1 LAPCAIVCPNG
12 ASELRSEDENPRSHT
27 IRGPNP
33 RGGKE
38 GDSVEA
44 PNGEFNF
51 TRLERVIFGPG
62 KVAALANELDRRG
75 LKRALI
81 VTGKTLGSSSLLEK
95 VISALG
101 PRCVAVYKGAQQHVP
116 LKTVRELVSE
126 IRRNNADC
134 LISFGGGSPIDTA
147 KVAAAS
153 LLTGRD
159 PGEDTRHIDFGGTNA
174 KVEGERDLVE
184 IAIPTTLSAGE
195 YTPAGGVTN
204 EDTRIKGGIVD
215 PRLQPRTI
223 INDPAMTLETP
234 AWLWV
239 ATGMRAFDHAVEA
252 IYSMRHQLISDT
264 LAAKAI
270 SLLMEHL
277 PASIRT
283 SGDQTLTHRGYC
295 QMAAWFSI
303 FGGMNTR
310 FGISHAL
317 GHQIGPKWDV
327 AHGVT
332 SCITMP
338 HAMRFMAGI
347 APERFGPIAESLSI
361 HFDSANP
368 RSGALECADRV
379 ARFIAQ
385 FDVPHS
391 LKEAGVP
398 RPEIHQ
404 IAATVLDEVE
414 RSKVVDRPVT
424 REDIISLLEAS
435 YS

>member
-1 LAPCAIVCPNG
+1 M
-12 ASELRSEDENPRSHT
+12 
-27 IRGPNP
+27 
-33 RGGKE
+33 
-38 GDSVEA
+38 EA
-44 PNGEFNF
+44 PSGEFNF
-51 TRLERVIFGPG
+51 TRLEKVIFGPG
-62 KVAALANELDRRG
+62 RVATLGSELDRRG
-75 LKRALI
+75 LKRAVV
-81 VTGKTLGSSSLLEK
+81 VTGKTLGQSRLLEK
-95 VISALG
+95 VTAALG
-101 PRCVAVYKGAQQHVP
+101 TRCSAVYKGAQQHVP
-116 LKTVRELVSE
+116 SKTVSELVDE
-126 IRRNNADC
+126 IKRADADC

-153 LLTGRD
+153 ILTGRD
-159 PGEDTRHIDFGGTNA
+159 AGVPARHIDFAGANSQVDGQ
-174 KVEGERDLVE
+174 RDLVE

-195 YTPAGGVTN
+195 YTPAGGVTH
-204 EDTRIKGGIVD
+204 EDTRVKGGVVD

-223 INDPAMTLETP
+223 INDPTLTLETP
-234 AWLWV
+234 PWLWV

-252 IYSMRHQLISDT
+252 IYSIRHQLISDT
-264 LAAKAI
+264 LAVKAI
-270 SLLMEHL
+270 AMLVEHL
-277 PASIRT
+277 PASIKT
-283 SGDQTLTHRGYC
+283 SGDETIAHRGSC

-310 FGISHAL
+310 FGVSHAL

-347 APERFGPIAESLSI
+347 APDRFGPIAEGLGVRFDLS
-361 HFDSANP
+361 NP

-379 ARFIAQ
+379 AQFIGQ
-385 FDVPHS
+385 FDVPHT
-391 LKEAGVP
+391 LKDAGVP
-398 RPEIHQ
+398 RNEVHQ

-424 REDIISLLEAS
+424 REDIVSLLEAA